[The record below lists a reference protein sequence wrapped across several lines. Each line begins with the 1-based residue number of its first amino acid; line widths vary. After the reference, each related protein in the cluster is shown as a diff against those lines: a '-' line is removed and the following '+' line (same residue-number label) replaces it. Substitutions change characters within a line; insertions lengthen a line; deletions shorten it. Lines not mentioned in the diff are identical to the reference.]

1 MNEKEKLKNLIVE
14 LYTMIS
20 DGGILDTQ
28 SGSMEIV
35 GALELSQDSVDLVK
49 KLYERDKKEGQQSN

>member
-14 LYTMIS
+14 LYTMFS
-20 DGGILDTQ
+20 DG
-28 SGSMEIV
+28 SIV
-35 GALELSQDSVDLVK
+35 LGALGLSQDSADLVK

>member
-20 DGGILDTQ
+20 DGGIVGGL
-28 SGSMEIV
+28 IV
-35 GALELSQDSVDLVK
+35 GALGLSQDSVDLVK
-49 KLYERDKKEGQQSN
+49 KLYERDKKEGQVSN

>member
-14 LYTMIS
+14 LYTIIKDEGIAGDIS
-20 DGGILDTQ
+20 LG
-28 SGSMEIV
+28 
-35 GALELSQDSVDLVK
+35 LSQDSVDLVK